1 MSNKNNFCK
10 CRYCGKE
17 IEKTTAYSPKK
28 SMYYCSENHYLSQLE
43 KMKTNNVKH
52 SYKSAEGTDRRDY
65 SDYIQ
70 NLYIRY
76 GWNKNKINWQIIFSQ
91 TNTLLKNNPNW
102 SYETIKYILWY
113 EEEIMGIQ
121 LITKESNWSP
131 LSLVDY
137 HALDAQLYWEEC
149 QNVIESVDNFDFNE
163 EIKIIKNTENKKTKR
178 RMINMEDL

>member
-1 MSNKNNFCK
+1 MAKCK
-10 CRYCGKE
+10 YCGKE
-17 IEKTTAYSPKK
+17 IDKESAYNPKK
-28 SMYYCSENHYLSQLE
+28 GFYYCNENHYLSHLE
-43 KMKTNNVKH
+43 KQKNTSKH

-70 NLYIRY
+70 NIYIRY
-76 GWNKNKINWQIIFSQ
+76 GWDKNKINWQIIFSQ

-137 HALDAQLYWEEC
+137 QALDAQLYWEEC
-149 QNVIESVDNFDFNE
+149 QNIIDSVENFDFNE